1 MYAYGTGQMATT
13 LIETIA
19 GTVHELATPDMKPK
33 ALIAAVREKH
43 PEAKKSDIVRA
54 AFFAVIAH
62 SDDDPEK
69 ARRLQAMAIAE
80 RTDDG
85 DEKKLKASRKPRK
98 TKDRHVENGKAA

>member
-1 MYAYGTGQMATT
+1 MTGFRYWSVCDVWMFAYGTGQMAAT

-54 AFFAVIAH
+54 AFFAVIA
-62 SDDDPEK
+62 PFG
-69 ARRLQAMAIAE
+69 RRS
-80 RTDDG
+80 G
-85 DEKKLKASRKPRK
+85 
-98 TKDRHVENGKAA
+98 